1 MSSIFLYDFQY
12 NKWTKSSEGWV
23 LAAISI
29 GYYVIQLPV
38 AVISVHLGS
47 CRVVLVATCICVMT
61 SFLSVPA
68 LYWGPLASGVVCFVK
83 GASAVS
89 QSASHYV
96 RARVRACVCV
106 RACARVRV
114 ADVCVLCVY
123 TQKQT

>member
-1 MSSIFLYDFQY
+1 MSSISLYDFQY

-68 LYWGPLASGVVCFVK
+68 LYWGPLASGVVCFIK

-89 QSASHYV
+89 QPVTMCA
-96 RARVRACVCV
+96 RACVY
-106 RACARVRV
+106 
-114 ADVCVLCVY
+114 VY
-123 TQKQT
+123 MLSLIHI

>member
-12 NKWTKSSEGWV
+12 NKWTKSSEVWV

-68 LYWGPLASGVVCFVK
+68 LYWGPLASGVVCFIK

-89 QSASHYV
+89 QSASQYV
-96 RARVRACVCV
+96 RARVRVYVCV
-106 RACARVRV
+106 RARV
-114 ADVCVLCVY
+114 AACVLCVY
-123 TQKQT
+123 T